1 MAVKY
6 DEYEASAKLDL
17 IADKLKEIDRLL
29 QAAYPH
35 FDQHVMDLIDRAD
48 PNNDMDPHHWANK
61 IKLVAETILT
71 ERQDKDDAAFSAS
84 RTSPQAEP
92 ENDGPN
98 I

>member
-1 MAVKY
+1 MAMKY

-35 FDQHVMDLIDRAD
+35 FDQHVMDLIDKAD

-84 RTSPQAEP
+84 GTSPQPEP

>member
-1 MAVKY
+1 MADKY

-35 FDQHVMDLIDRAD
+35 FDQHVMELINKAD

-61 IKLVAETILT
+61 MKLIAETILT
-71 ERQDKDDAAFSAS
+71 ERLDKDDAAFSTKS
-84 RTSPQAEP
+84 TSSYAEP
-92 ENDGPN
+92 DNDGPN